1 MLYSDYLE
9 LDTLLTLQRP
19 RVPASL
25 GRVRAAEHFF
35 IIVHQGSELWL
46 AQILLDLDHAAA
58 ALAAPGG
65 EELAVEHLSRVAAA
79 FRVLH
84 GQVMTLDQ
92 LPHQCF
98 AQFRLYLGTASG
110 AESAQFEELDRRLG
124 IGTGPSPVACAFAA
138 AVTRAGLDLV
148 EVCRADLAA
157 GALNRIV
164 NALLEIAQEYWL
176 WKVAHLAA
184 VSRML
189 GDTPGT
195 GGTSGA
201 GYLAS
206 RVTMPFPELRRAQQL
221 AHFVDSGAETP
232 ADQQPDCAA

>member
-1 MLYSDYLE
+1 VNYSDYLE
-9 LDTLLTLQRP
+9 LDTLLNLQRP
-19 RVPASL
+19 RVPESL

-46 AQILLDLDHAAA
+46 AQILLDLDQAAA
-58 ALAAPGG
+58 ALSTSGA

-79 FRVLH
+79 FGVLH

-98 AQFRLYLGTASG
+98 AQFRTYLGTASG
-110 AESAQFEELDRRLG
+110 AESGQFQQLDEVLG
-124 IGTGPSPVACAFAA
+124 LGAGPSPVAGAFAA
-138 AVTRAGLDLV
+138 ALSRAGLDLV
-148 EVCRADLAA
+148 EVCRVDLAA
-157 GALNRIV
+157 GPLHRTV
-164 NALLEIAQEYWL
+164 NALLATAQEYWL

-189 GDTPGT
+189 GDAAGT
-195 GGTSGA
+195 GGTTGA

-206 RVTMPFPELRRAQQL
+206 RVAMPFPELRHAQQL
-221 AHFVDSGAETP
+221 AHFTDGGAASP
-232 ADQQPDCAA
+232 ADQQPDRAA